1 MKKPN
6 EQQIQLLKLDDLT
19 PHHGYQRSANRQH
32 IGRIIAVFDESL
44 VGVLMV
50 SPREKGGYFIWDG
63 NHRLEVLKALGYTHW
78 HCMVSVITPVEQSM
92 SFQTINDNVLRVS
105 PIQKHTAALFRD
117 EPEALELEDALY
129 KAGCHVGTS
138 GNGHVAAVTA
148 CYTVLRKYGANNL
161 TDTLKVLEIAWGR
174 EDKTS
179 RSAALIGGISRTVDG
194 FHLQRIIGG
203 TSVSRETI
211 GKAIAKD
218 HATGGTFTGAAQAK
232 FAASG
237 GSKGHNQ
244 YKYAN
249 MQVNK
254 AIKAKK

>member
-6 EQQIQLLKLDDLT
+6 EQQIQLLELDDLT
-19 PHHGYQRSANRQH
+19 PHHGYQRTANRQH
-32 IGRIIAVFDESL
+32 IVRIIAVFDESL

-117 EPEALELEDALY
+117 EPAALELEDALF

-138 GNGHVAAVTA
+138 GRGHVAAVTA
-148 CYTVLRKYGANNL
+148 CYTVLRKYGAANL
-161 TDTLKVLEIAWGR
+161 TDTLKVLEIAWGMD
-174 EDKTS
+174 DKTS
-179 RSAALIGGISRTVDG
+179 RSAALIGGISRTVKG
-194 FHLQRIIGG
+194 FP
-203 TSVSRETI
+203 SVSLTDI
-211 GKAIAKD
+211 GEAIAKD
-218 HATGGTFTGAAQAK
+218 HATGGTFTGAAQAM

-237 GSKGHNQ
+237 G
-244 YKYAN
+244 
-249 MQVNK
+249 
-254 AIKAKK
+254 